1 MKGSVLEATTRG
13 AETICFSTTKSLE
26 IRHKATPGI
35 CRVVLLFMK
44 MFTFLKKEEKK
55 SQVLQTLLVATQHH
69 RIKSISSLAGFITG
83 RKKHTNA

>member
-55 SQVLQTLLVATQHH
+55 RAKFSKL
-69 RIKSISSLAGFITG
+69 FW
-83 RKKHTNA
+83 